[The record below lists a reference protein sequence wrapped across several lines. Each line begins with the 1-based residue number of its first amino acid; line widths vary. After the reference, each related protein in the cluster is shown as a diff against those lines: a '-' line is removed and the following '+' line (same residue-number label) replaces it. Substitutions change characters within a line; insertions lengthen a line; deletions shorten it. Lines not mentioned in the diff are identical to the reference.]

1 MAKEDSLKQFA
12 DSLDIMLAGEEVD
25 ITAVP
30 EAEYRR
36 ALDFARTMV
45 ALRPAPSAR
54 FANQL
59 RGRLLARI
67 AQENIPAQREERGR
81 FWGLWRKPVWQ
92 VVFAVLITALAVN
105 LALHMRT
112 YVPEPAP
119 EPTPTPAPTPEPTP
133 TPEPAPEPAPEP
145 TEPIPAPIPE
155 PEPEPAPEPPPPD
168 LIAVEFTAQ
177 PTQPAYLSGEEVAVE
192 LAVTNS
198 SSETVYLTPFP
209 PEIRITSEDLG
220 TVWASRSGEDRLTI
234 EMGDTATYH
243 LSWNQRDDRGVAVPA
258 GEYRIEFLTYL
269 EQDGQLTPADAEAS
283 IIIH

>member
-1 MAKEDSLKQFA
+1 MAKEDSLKQFS
-12 DSLDIMLAGEEVD
+12 DSLDMMLAGEEID
-25 ITAVP
+25 ITAIP

-45 ALRPAPSAR
+45 DLRPAPSAR
-54 FANQL
+54 FTNQL

-92 VVFAVLITALAVN
+92 VVFTVLITVLAVN

-112 YVPEPAP
+112 YVPEPTP
-119 EPTPTPAPTPEPTP
+119 EPTPTPTPTEP
-133 TPEPAPEPAPEP
+133 TPEPAPEPVPEP
-145 TEPIPAPIPE
+145 TEPAPE

-177 PTQPAYLSGEEVAVE
+177 PTQSAYLSGEEVAVE

-209 PEIRITSEDLG
+209 PEIRITSEDLN
-220 TVWASRSGEDRLTI
+220 TVWTSRAGEDRLTVEI
-234 EMGDTATYH
+234 GDTVTYH
-243 LSWNQRDDRGVAVPA
+243 LSWDQRDDQGTAVPA
-258 GEYRIEFLTYL
+258 GEYQIEFLTYL
-269 EQDGQLTPADAEAS
+269 EQDGQLTPSDTEAS

>member
-1 MAKEDSLKQFA
+1 MAKEDSLKQFS
-12 DSLDIMLAGEEVD
+12 DSLDMMLAGEEID

-30 EAEYRR
+30 EAEYRL
-36 ALDFARTMV
+36 ALDFTRTMV
-45 ALRPAPSAR
+45 DLRPAPSAR
-54 FANQL
+54 FTNQL

-133 TPEPAPEPAPEP
+133 PPTPEPAPEP
-145 TEPIPAPIPE
+145 TEPTPTPE
-155 PEPEPAPEPPPPD
+155 PSPEPPPPD
-168 LIAVEFTAQ
+168 LIAVEFTVE

-220 TVWASRSGEDRLTI
+220 TVWASRAGEDRLTI
-234 EMGDTATYH
+234 EIGDTATYH
-243 LSWNQRDDRGVAVPA
+243 LSWDQRDDRGVAVPA
-258 GEYRIEFLTYL
+258 GEYQIEFLTYL